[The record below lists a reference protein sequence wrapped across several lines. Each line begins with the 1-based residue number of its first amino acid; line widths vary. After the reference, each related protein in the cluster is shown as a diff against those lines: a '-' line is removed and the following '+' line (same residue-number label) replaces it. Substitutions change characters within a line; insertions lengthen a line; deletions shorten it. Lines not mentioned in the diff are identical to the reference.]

1 MAFLD
6 DFQDAVTLYPT
17 TSVTLTIPAEEIRPV
32 GPTTPGAYNVNEV
45 WSFKVRVRNN
55 GNLNMTGV
63 SIQVAGRNGAQVS
76 PVAAGDWRSSFA
88 FGSLSLPGHGGQQ
101 DTVNLYFKAPNAARP
116 VGTDLVK
123 TNINAFD
130 VDLNHILINHSNS
143 SATPVGTLAGQVFP

>member
-17 TSVTLTIPAEEIRPV
+17 TNVTVTIPPGEIRPV
-32 GPTTPGAYNVNEV
+32 GPTTPGAFNVNEV
-45 WSFKVRVRNN
+45 WSFRVRVRNN

-63 SIQVAGRNGAQVS
+63 SLRVAGQNGAQVS
-76 PVAAGDWRSSFA
+76 TAAAGPWSASFS
-88 FGSLSLPGHGGQQ
+88 FGNLTLGGHGGQQ

-116 VGTDLVK
+116 AGTDLV
-123 TNINAFD
+123 TSNINGFD